1 MIVHQQTGQIFQN
14 RKEAKQT
21 MGHSRFN
28 HALRD
33 KEIVFVSA
41 LTD

>member
-1 MIVHQQTGQIFQN
+1 MIIYQQTGQIFLN

-41 LTD
+41 QTD